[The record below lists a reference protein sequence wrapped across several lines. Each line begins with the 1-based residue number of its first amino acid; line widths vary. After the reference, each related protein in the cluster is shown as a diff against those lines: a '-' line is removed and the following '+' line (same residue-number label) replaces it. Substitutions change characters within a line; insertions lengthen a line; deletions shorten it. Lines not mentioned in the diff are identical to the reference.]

1 MDFRRKVGDFDG
13 FEEEMR
19 WFLVV
24 FLVRIRCFGVI
35 LRWELGDFW

>member
-1 MDFRRKVGDFDG
+1 MVFWEESRWFLVNFRRKVGDFDG

-24 FLVRIRCFGVI
+24 FGA
-35 LRWELGDFW
+35 D